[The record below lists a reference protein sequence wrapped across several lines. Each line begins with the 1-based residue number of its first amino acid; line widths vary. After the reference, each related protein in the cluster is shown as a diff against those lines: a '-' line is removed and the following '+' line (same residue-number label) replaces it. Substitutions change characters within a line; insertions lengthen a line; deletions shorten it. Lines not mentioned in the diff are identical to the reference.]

1 MLSTRKASKLFK
13 KYLKKYAI
21 DGRIYE
27 DSMELIKY
35 DLSKKKQSNIPK
47 KTHKTIEMEFDND
60 IIEIDRNI
68 SDLME
73 CIWMCD
79 IKTIN
84 SCENNIPKNY
94 VWIEFFHYCDLQKF
108 QNILFEG
115 IDNYDPIKIRA
126 LDMQYYHDDAWK
138 WDISFDTEVAKRET
152 PLTFPSLDK
161 INIDPD
167 KQYMIM
173 RNVLAD
179 YYTKLY
185 EVIGERVFEDI
196 DRTFGLTPR
205 NESGEESPDFCSHCH
220 CQCDSDDSE
229 DIEVGKI
236 KQTFICF
243 SVRFPRSDYKWV
255 LKRFQ
260 EYIVKNDFE
269 IPDL

>member
-1 MLSTRKASKLFK
+1 M
-13 KYLKKYAI
+13 
-21 DGRIYE
+21 
-27 DSMELIKY
+27 KY
-35 DLSKKKQSNIPK
+35 DN
-47 KTHKTIEMEFDND
+47 E
-60 IIEIDRNI
+60 IIEIDAKI

-79 IKTIN
+79 INTFN
-84 SCENNIPKNY
+84 SCENNVPKNY
-94 VWIEFFHYCDLQKF
+94 IWIEFSHYCDLQKF
-108 QNILFEG
+108 QNILFG
-115 IDNYDPIKIRA
+115 GLDNDDDRKIRA

-138 WDISFDTEVAKRET
+138 WDISFDTYVEPDRE
-152 PLTFPSLDK
+152 
-161 INIDPD
+161 
-167 KQYMIM
+167 YMIM
-173 RNVLAD
+173 EKIMID

-185 EVIGERVFEDI
+185 KIIGERALDDI
-196 DRTFGLTPR
+196 DRAFGLTPR
-205 NESGEESPDFCSHCH
+205 NRSNNESEEESPDFCSHCH